1 MHGCR
6 FKLLDAAPEY
16 ADIHTL
22 LLRKLDLCSAAVHS
36 LRSHEGVHPA
46 DAAAHAVAS
55 QSDSLAEAAEL
66 ADDAAFIESQ
76 LHAWLKVRQFCL
88 TLCILL
94 LLREALGTNFK
105 TQLHHLC
112 HVSQSYV

>member
-1 MHGCR
+1 MVLDPAVLFVPGCR
-6 FKLLDAAPEY
+6 FKLLGAAAEY

-66 ADDAAFIESQ
+66 ADDAAFIECQ
-76 LHAWLKVRQFCL
+76 LHAWLKVQTWC
-88 TLCILL
+88 
-94 LLREALGTNFK
+94 
-105 TQLHHLC
+105 
-112 HVSQSYV
+112 